1 MDPCW
6 IIKGIRMWIKKPC
19 ACLTSVLKGDFT
31 ASLASGSGLYGR
43 HFKVPNSHEV
53 TSHMRFH
60 MRGSQA

>member
-1 MDPCW
+1 
-6 IIKGIRMWIKKPC
+6 MWIKKPC